1 MAWSE
6 KLLEAL
12 RKGMVLNERLNG
24 LADKIERLDQDVRDL
39 DRRVVRLETFVEIG
53 GQQTRRL
60 KRDD

>member
-24 LADKIERLDQDVRDL
+24 LADKIERALREKL
-39 DRRVVRLETFVEIG
+39 LPSRLQVQEADAADE
-53 GQQTRRL
+53 
-60 KRDD
+60 DDSPVTQAG